1 MAGMSCLVNLWEK
14 LMIKPIL
21 VFQTD
26 FTYREGAV
34 CAMYGVVKNV
44 DRELEIIDGTHLIP
58 QYDTWSAS
66 FRLYQYMKFWPKGT
80 IFVSVVDPGVG
91 TSRKACVAR
100 TADGYY
106 VVSPD
111 NGSLTHIKN
120 QPGIIEIREI
130 DETINRLRD
139 QGTEGTS
146 VFHGRDLFS
155 YCAAKLA
162 SGLISYE
169 QVGPAYPI
177 EDIIEHQISKPSVQG
192 SKICGTLEIVDPNFG
207 NVWTDIP
214 LTLFEKVGFKLDE
227 YFNVTINYNGEI
239 AFKQKMLFAKSFGFA
254 QKGEAMIYNNEL
266 MNIALAVS
274 QGNFKAIYNIG
285 FGKEWTIA
293 FEK

>member
-1 MAGMSCLVNLWEK
+1 
-14 LMIKPIL
+14 MIKPIL

-26 FTYREGAV
+26 FTYKEGAV
-34 CAMYGVVKNV
+34 CAMYGVVKSV
-44 DRELEIIDGTHLIP
+44 DRELEIIDGTHVLP

-66 FRLYQYMKFWPKGT
+66 YRLHQSMRFWPKGT

-91 TSRKACVAR
+91 TPRKACVAK

-130 DETINRLRD
+130 DETVNRLRD

-162 SGLISYE
+162 SGIISYE

-177 EDIIEHQISKPSVQG
+177 EEIIEHQISKPAVQG
-192 SKICGTLEIVDPNFG
+192 SKICGTLEIDDPNFG

-214 LTLFEKVGFKLDE
+214 LTLFEENGFNYEEFL
-227 YFNVTINYNGEI
+227 NVTIKHKGTI
-239 AFKQKMLFAKSFGFA
+239 AFKKKLLFAKTFGFA
-254 QKGEAMIYNNEL
+254 QKGDALIYNNEL
-266 MNIALAVS
+266 MHIALAVS
-274 QGNFKAIYNIG
+274 QGNFKETNSIG
-285 FGKEWTIA
+285 FGKEWTIE